1 MTKLVGGDGRT
12 HIESRLMRE
21 SLQDRGVLSKTE
33 SERDLQIFPDVSLV
47 SIGGQSIFDRGKDA
61 ILPLVDEL
69 AAAKRRHKFVI
80 GVGGGTR
87 VRHTVSIAMDLGLP
101 TGGIAQLVG
110 AMEELNAILLNALLA
125 PHGSMPMQRDHFWD
139 LPLYFDAGITPIAI
153 SVPPFHF
160 WEPPPLEGA
169 VPMHGSDFGLFQLA
183 EVLGMKQLIFVKDE
197 DGLYDKDPKR
207 HADAKH
213 IPKIALEEL
222 VKNPPKENILERD
235 LRDVLGVG
243 VALRILVVQAVLV
256 LDEDQL
262 LHAEHLGELEQPEVR
277 AVHRHRAFEWR
288 RLPEVKRRD
297 RDRDRRDA
305 GIEVQRQ
312 IPEVIALH
320 RHRAVRREQRVQ
332 EDRVQLLHRA
342 DELGDAAGRKPEVHR
357 DRDGV
362 AHSRAAADADH

>member
-1 MTKLVGGDGRT
+1 MTKLVSDDGRT
-12 HIESRLMRE
+12 HIPSRLMRE
-21 SLQDRGVLSKTE
+21 SLQDRKVLSGTE

-61 ILPLVDEL
+61 ILPLVQEL
-69 AAAKRRHKFVI
+69 AEVKRRHKIVI

-183 EVLGMKQLIFVKDE
+183 EVLGMKQVIYVKDE
-197 DGLYDKDPKR
+197 DGLYNKDPKK
-207 HADAKH
+207 HADAK
-213 IPKIALEEL
+213 KYDKVNLDEL
-222 VKNPPKENILERD
+222 IKNPPQENILDEEMFRTWHEAKNLKRVVIVNGLKPGQLTRALD
-235 LRDVLGVG
+235 GEDVGT
-243 VALRILVVQAVLV
+243 
-256 LDEDQL
+256 
-262 LHAEHLGELEQPEVR
+262 
-277 AVHRHRAFEWR
+277 
-288 RLPEVKRRD
+288 
-297 RDRDRRDA
+297 
-305 GIEVQRQ
+305 
-312 IPEVIALH
+312 VITKGGA
-320 RHRAVRREQRVQ
+320 
-332 EDRVQLLHRA
+332 
-342 DELGDAAGRKPEVHR
+342 K
-357 DRDGV
+357 
-362 AHSRAAADADH
+362 

>member
-1 MTKLVGGDGRT
+1 MSMTKLVGGDGRT

-69 AAAKRRHKFVI
+69 AQVKRRHKIVI

-160 WEPPPLEGA
+160 WEPPPLDGA
-169 VPMHGSDFGLFQLA
+169 LPMHGSDFGLFQLA
-183 EVLGMKQLIFVKDE
+183 EVLGMKQVIYVKDE
-197 DGLYDKDPKR
+197 DGLYDQDPKK
-207 HADAKH
+207 HPGAKRFG
-213 IPKIALEEL
+213 KLTLAEL
-222 VKNPPKENILERD
+222 LPQLPDDNILDRE
-235 LRDVLGVG
+235 LFHAWSHAKNL
-243 VALRILVVQAVLV
+243 ARITIVNGLKPG
-256 LDEDQL
+256 QL
-262 LHAEHLGELEQPEVR
+262 TR
-277 AVHRHRAFEWR
+277 
-288 RLPEVKRRD
+288 
-297 RDRDRRDA
+297 
-305 GIEVQRQ
+305 
-312 IPEVIALH
+312 ALH
-320 RHRAVRREQRVQ
+320 
-332 EDRVQLLHRA
+332 
-342 DELGDAAGRKPEVHR
+342 GDDVGTVIVKEPA
-357 DRDGV
+357 
-362 AHSRAAADADH
+362 